1 MAVRRRNVCSPSAF
15 SGIFNVAFTL
25 LLGAYVA
32 TAIREQLN
40 RPPEKGLAAPIAKA
54 SPAKTEELW
63 SRERVEGLLTQVLG
77 TDRMERF
84 KKTSYYE
91 MTIVATKNLL
101 NVSLSGC
108 SDKLG
113 SFLRNV
119 VRWVAHVVIALQSIV
134 SRQVPPR
141 LAAVLTVSM
150 IHGGTKENVIPDE
163 VTLRGTCR
171 TLDPELR
178 EQMPR
183 RIQAVAEPVRLFGGS
198 ALVVHPQH

>member
-1 MAVRRRNVCSPSAF
+1 LT
-15 SGIFNVAFTL
+15 VAIWA
-25 LLGAYVA
+25 AYPEIVNQGKSVLEKVGQA
-32 TAIREQLN
+32 PAAQQLN
-40 RPPEKGLAAPIAKA
+40 RPPEKGLAAPVAKA

-101 NVSLSGC
+101 NVSLSGF

-119 VRWVAHVVIALQSIV
+119 VRWVAHLFIALALSLIILIDL
-134 SRQVPPR
+134 PR
-141 LAAVLTVSM
+141 LRRKVGSLAETRIGSYYREVASVLRHFGQILGRYFQSQLFVALIERALTVA
-150 IHGGTKENVIPDE
+150 GVLFLGIP
-163 VTLRGTCR
+163 
-171 TLDPELR
+171 
-178 EQMPR
+178 
-183 RIQAVAEPVRLFGGS
+183 
-198 ALVVHPQH
+198 